1 VVEMFLSDHSN
12 SRTESMT
19 CRPSVFNP

>member
-1 VVEMFLSDHSN
+1 MFLSDHSN